1 MSDFECRNKGTSTFN
16 IQYLRS
22 NKKVGSFPPTLIIIL
37 NELFCYVAYSSSS
50 KLIASRVVCSNSYS
64 SLLPTIM
71 FSKSRKPV
79 PAGIG

>member
-1 MSDFECRNKGTSTFN
+1 MLNYEVYLLLYSTFD
-16 IQYLRS
+16 IQHS
-22 NKKVGSFPPTLIIIL
+22 DCNKKVGSCLPTLVIL
-37 NELFCYVAYSSSS
+37 NKNVICDYSSSS